1 MPVDVDAVVSEIAR
15 AIDTNLPELTT
26 ELTEYFVEVIPE
38 FQHDETV
45 RQLMVASTSSNLE
58 AIVDVLAH
66 KIPVDSIAVPAA
78 AAEYARRFAQHELS
92 LEALL
97 RAYRL
102 GEHRVTEWALGI
114 LSDMPDLDTGTALA
128 AMADLTQRTNRYID
142 QVIEGLIDIYEAELR
157 RWTSRTGA
165 TRTAQLR
172 TILENENLTDSS
184 AEHLL
189 GTPLSGRHQAAIVWV
204 APATPDPDAA
214 LQTASRLLT
223 EASGR
228 SPLTM
233 LADEHT
239 MWAWLSGPSESLVD
253 RGLLRERLLAHPG
266 LRITLGSPG
275 ARLSGFR
282 GTLREAQ
289 RARKVA
295 ETMSGHEQLVAFD
308 EVAIAALLTDHP
320 DDLRSWTQRVLGGLA
335 ATDESTA
342 RLRATV
348 RCFLDANGSF
358 TEAAARL
365 HLHKNTVS
373 YRIRKAEE
381 VRGRPLGDDRLDL
394 EVALLVCDLLWRRV
408 NAAAALVP
416 TASRSRSVRLV

>member
-1 MPVDVDAVVSEIAR
+1 MPVDVDAVVSDIAR
-15 AIDTNLPELTT
+15 VIDTNLPELTR
-26 ELTEYFVEVIPE
+26 ELTDYFVEVIPE

-66 KIPVDSIAVPAA
+66 KIPVDSITVPPA

-102 GEHRVTEWALGI
+102 GQHRLTEWALA
-114 LSDMPDLDTGTALA
+114 LLRETPDLDTNHALA
-128 AMADLTQRTNRYID
+128 AVGEITQRVNRYID
-142 QVIEGLIDIYEAELR
+142 QVSSGLIDIYESELR
-157 RWTSRTGA
+157 RWNTRTGA
-165 TRTAQLR
+165 ARTAQLR

-204 APATPDPDAA
+204 APEHPDPDVA
-214 LQTASRLLT
+214 LQSANRLLI

-228 SPLTM
+228 NPLTM
-233 LADEHT
+233 LADDHT
-239 MWAWLSGPSESLVD
+239 MWAWLSGPSEPLVD
-253 RGLLRERLLAHPG
+253 RALLRERLLAHPG
-266 LRITLGSPG
+266 LRIALGSPG
-275 ARLSGFR
+275 VRLNGFR

-295 ETMSGHEQLVAFD
+295 ETMSGQEQLVGFD

-320 DDLRSWTQRVLGGLA
+320 DDLRSWTERVLGGLA
-335 ATDESTA
+335 ATDDSTA

-348 RCFLDANGSF
+348 QCFLEANGSF

-381 VRGRPLGDDRLDL
+381 VRGRPLSEDRLDV

-408 NAAAALVP
+408 NAAAPPLPA
-416 TASRSRSVRLV
+416 TSKSRSVRLV

>member
-1 MPVDVDAVVSEIAR
+1 MAVDVDAVVSEIAR
-15 AIDTNLPELTT
+15 VLDTNLPELTT
-26 ELTEYFVEVIPE
+26 ELTTYFVEVIPE

-66 KIPVDSIAVPAA
+66 KIPVHNITVPPA

-102 GEHRVTEWALGI
+102 GQHRLTEWALA
-114 LSDMPDLDTGTALA
+114 LLTEMPDLDTSRALA
-128 AMADLTQRTNRYID
+128 AVADITQRVNRYID
-142 QVIEGLIDIYEAELR
+142 QVSAGLIDIYAAELR
-157 RWTSRTGA
+157 RWNSRTGA
-165 TRTAQLR
+165 ARTAQLR

-204 APATPDPDAA
+204 APETPDPDAA
-214 LQTASRLLT
+214 LQAANRLLT

-228 SPLTM
+228 NPLTM
-233 LADEHT
+233 LADDHT
-239 MWAWLSGPSESLVD
+239 MWAWLSGPSEPLLD
-253 RGLLRERLLAHPG
+253 RALLRERLLNHPG
-266 LRITLGSPG
+266 LSIALGSPG
-275 ARLSGFR
+275 ARLNGFR

-295 ETMSGHEQLVAFD
+295 ETMSGHSQLVGFD

-320 DDLRSWTQRVLGGLA
+320 DDLRNWTERVLGGLA
-335 ATDESTA
+335 ATDDSTA

-348 RCFLDANGSF
+348 RCFLEANGSF

-381 VRGRPLGDDRLDL
+381 VRGRPFGEGRLDV

-408 NAAAALVP
+408 HAHAPPAP
-416 TASRSRSVRLV
+416 TTSKSRSVRLV